1 MTDKNIS
8 VEILEKYFSSDLTDH
23 QRDQFA
29 QLDQLYRDWNERVNI
44 ISRKDIDNLYPRHV
58 LHSLAIAKYA
68 DFKPGTEIIDL
79 GTGGGF
85 PGVPL
90 AIYFPQVR
98 FRLIDGTGKKIRAV
112 QGIIETLGL
121 TNAVAQQVRAED
133 LRAKVDFVVCR
144 AVATMDKLVNWS
156 RPLIKMDGHNAL
168 PNGLIALKGGNLT
181 AELAELPKSNYV
193 ERVPFSAY
201 FDEPIFEHKAII
213 YWQR

>member
-1 MTDKNIS
+1 MDNI
-8 VEILEKYFSSDLTDH
+8 IDKYFPNLSDR
-23 QRDQFA
+23 QRAQFA
-29 QLDQLYRDWNERVNI
+29 QLDELYRHWNEQVNI

-68 DFKPGTEIIDL
+68 DFKPDTEIIDL

-90 AIYFPQVR
+90 AIYFPEVK

-112 QGIIETLGL
+112 KEIIESLEL
-121 TNAVAQQVRAED
+121 DNAIAQQVRAED
-133 LRAKVDFVVCR
+133 LKTKVDFVVCR

-156 RPLIKMDGHNAL
+156 RPLIKVDGKNAL
-168 PNGLIALKGGNLT
+168 PNGLIALKGGDLKE
-181 AELAELPKSNYV
+181 ELAEIPKGNYL
-193 ERVPFSAY
+193 EQVPFSTY
-201 FDEPIFEHKAII
+201 FDEPIFEHKSVI

>member
-1 MTDKNIS
+1 M
-8 VEILEKYFSSDLTDH
+8 EILEKYFSSLTDQ
-23 QRDQFA
+23 QRAQFA
-29 QLDQLYRDWNERVNI
+29 QLDPLYREWNERVNI

-90 AIYFPQVR
+90 AIYFPKVQ

-112 QGIIETLGL
+112 QGILEALGL

-133 LRAKVDFVVCR
+133 LRTKVDFVVCR

-156 RPLIKMDGHNAL
+156 RPLLKVDGRNAL
-168 PNGLIALKGGNLT
+168 PNGLIALKGGDLKT
-181 AELAELPKSNYV
+181 ELAEIPKGNYV
-193 ERVPFSAY
+193 ERVPFSTY
-201 FDEPIFEHKAII
+201 FEEPIFEHKAII